1 MDNHK
6 IISVTETIKTT
17 YMLKNWTITLV
28 KDLQMTSD
36 SEAELAGDQLE
47 TASHN
52 KEIRFH
58 WKKKAAKFHMIGD
71 KQVIIFVTEITKM
84 IYMLKSWIITLVKD
98 SQMILDSEAEQAGD
112 QSETVFHN
120 KEIRFYWKAA
130 FHTIGDKL
138 VIIFVTEITKMI
150 FMLKNWIIMPEKD
163 SQMTLDSE
171 AEQVGDQSEAVFH
184 KLQIK
189 LLQET
194 VYHTITHPTEKVITY
209 VTEIDSMIWNQNWA
223 QILMITLSKTMDS
236 ELRWTGDILDILNLD
251 RELNTQ
257 KTDTLIQL
265 QMEITLMIR
274 KSTGKRIQL
283 KI

>member
-1 MDNHK
+1 M
-6 IISVTETIKTT
+6 I
-17 YMLKNWTITLV
+17 L
-28 KDLQMTSD
+28 D

-58 WKKKAAKFHMIGD
+58 RKKEAAEFL
-71 KQVIIFVTEITKM
+71 IIMDNHKIISVMETIKTIF
-84 IYMLKSWIITLVKD
+84 MLKSWTITLVKD
-98 SQMILDSEAEQAGD
+98 SQMI
-112 QSETVFHN
+112 
-120 KEIRFYWKAA
+120 
-130 FHTIGDKL
+130 
-138 VIIFVTEITKMI
+138 
-150 FMLKNWIIMPEKD
+150 
-163 SQMTLDSE
+163 LDSE

-184 KLQIK
+184 KPQIK

-209 VTEIDSMIWNQNWA
+209 VTEIDSMIWNQNWV

-236 ELRWTGDILDILNLD
+236 ELRWTGDNLDILKLD
-251 RELNTQ
+251 QEPNTQ
-257 KTDTLIQL
+257 QTDTLILL

-274 KSTGKRIQL
+274 KSIGKRIQL